1 MITLLYMEIKSAKFV
16 RGIIEM
22 DPILKNDIPQVAFI
36 GRSNVGKSSVINSL
50 VGSKSLVKTGK
61 KPGKTSEI
69 NFFLINN
76 KFYFVDL
83 PGYGYATGGKQQ
95 IEKIRNMIVW
105 YLRETGVKPALVILI
120 VDIKAGLMEFDKNSL
135 AVLREE
141 GINYLIVANKS
152 DKLNQKE
159 ASEQLRN
166 IKSDSNENDII
177 LYSATDKTRP
187 KMILDRILL

>member
-1 MITLLYMEIKSAKFV
+1 MEIKSSKFV
-16 RGIIEM
+16 RGITELE
-22 DPILKNDIPQVAFI
+22 PILKDDKPQVAFI
-36 GRSNVGKSSVINSL
+36 GRSNVGKSSLINSL
-50 VGSKSLVKTGK
+50 IGSKSLVKTGK
-61 KPGKTSEI
+61 APGKTTEI

-105 YLRETGVKPALVILI
+105 YLRETGVKPTLVILVI
-120 VDIKAGLMEFDKNSL
+120 DIKAGLMDFDKNSL
-135 AVLREE
+135 AVLRDE

-159 ASEQLRN
+159 ASEQLKKIRR
-166 IKSDSNENDII
+166 DANEDDII
-177 LYSATDKTRP
+177 LYSATDKIRP
-187 KMILDRILL
+187 KLILDRILL